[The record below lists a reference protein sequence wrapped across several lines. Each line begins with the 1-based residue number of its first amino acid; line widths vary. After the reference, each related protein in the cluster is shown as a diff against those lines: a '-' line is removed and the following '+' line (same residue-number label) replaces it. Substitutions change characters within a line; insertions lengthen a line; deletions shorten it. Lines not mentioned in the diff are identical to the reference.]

1 MWNLDELWKFDERK
15 MDPNEEMNN
24 RLLVKHGNEQISISW
39 QQTIFVGE
47 SLNWLERNLT
57 LDEFKNICFLDQ
69 DMV

>member
-1 MWNLDELWKFDERK
+1 VWNLDELWKFDERK